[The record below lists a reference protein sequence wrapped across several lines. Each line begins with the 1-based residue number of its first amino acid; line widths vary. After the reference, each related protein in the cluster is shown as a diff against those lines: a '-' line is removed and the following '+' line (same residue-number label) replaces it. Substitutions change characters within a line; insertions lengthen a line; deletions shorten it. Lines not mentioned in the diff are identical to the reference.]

1 MVIDKINFP
10 IYGVI
15 ILVSFVIGCVF
26 NYIFLK
32 KNKVERKDIALFTIM
47 LFVLALSGGEMLSF
61 LTSDVKSEEVRIYG
75 LSSYGGAIGVILSG
89 IIFEKIK
96 PYNKIIIKS
105 SIISLPLIYSI
116 SKLACFFA
124 GCCYGLPYD
133 GVGCVIYPSG
143 LNISLIPVQLL
154 ETVTFMIIFIICILL
169 MNNKNIISI
178 TVILSAISKF
188 LLDYLRYDHLEK
200 TITTNQIISIV
211 FVFIGIIMIVNKFR
225 KKKINTKEE

>member
-32 KNKVERKDIALFTIM
+32 KNKVERKDIALFIIM
-47 LFVLALSGGEMLSF
+47 LLVLALSGGEMLSF
-61 LTSDVKSEEVRIYG
+61 LTSDLKSEEVMIYG

>member
-10 IYGVI
+10 IYSVI

-32 KNKVERKDIALFTIM
+32 KNKVERKDIALFIIM
-47 LFVLALSGGEMLSF
+47 LLVLALSGGEMLSF
-61 LTSDVKSEEVRIYG
+61 LTSDLKSEEVMIYG

>member
-133 GVGCVIYPSG
+133 GVGCVIYPLG
-143 LNISLIPVQLL
+143 LNVPLIPVQLL